1 MTAIHKTTGAA
12 LLSGALMLA
21 SVSLTGQ
28 SGAEVFT
35 ATAAVK
41 TAAGASATA
50 PVTITVDRK
59 MSQAEADKLGAAFR
73 SGGEAA
79 LRKALVGV
87 PPTGSVRLGAGAAT
101 PTRITIE
108 RATDVGRLLT
118 IVTDQPVMFVG
129 GGLPGAKP
137 KAGFDLAVVDLEVN
151 AKGSGTGNLAPA
163 AKLKMNGDAFVVED
177 YGAELVRLT
186 AVTKTK

>member
-1 MTAIHKTTGAA
+1 MTAIQKTTAAA
-12 LLSGALMLA
+12 LVTGALMLA
-21 SVSLTGQ
+21 PVSLNAQ
-28 SGAEVFT
+28 SGAEVFS

-59 MSQAEADKLGAAFR
+59 MSQAEADKLAAAFR

-87 PPTGSVRLGAGAAT
+87 PPTGSVRLGSGTPT

-108 RATDVGRLLT
+108 RVTDVGRLLT

-129 GGLPGAKP
+129 AGLPGAKP
-137 KAGFDLAVVDLEVN
+137 KAGFDLAVVDIEVN
-151 AKGSGTGNLAPA
+151 AKGGGSGTIAPA
-163 AKLKMNGDAFVVED
+163 AKLKMNGNAFVVED

-186 AVTKTK
+186 GVTKTK